1 MAETVDT
8 DWLTVEQ
15 AAKVAG
21 VPVATIIEWIEQ
33 GRVTA
38 YYFAA
43 EGLTVH

>member
-1 MAETVDT
+1 MTEMVDT

-38 YYFAA
+38 YYFVS
-43 EGLTVH
+43 ETGTVH